1 MLIHSAD
8 EFHNIELPQ
17 NCMLILFGAEFTL
30 QLTGRSAVAAD
41 DGKTACER
49 RRGKQYKRAL
59 PRFSDAVMLHAG
71 RKITS
76 KMDSR
81 ESSGCFL

>member
-1 MLIHSAD
+1 MLKSNIHD
-8 EFHNIELPQ
+8 ERMVYFA
-17 NCMLILFGAEFTL
+17 GKFTP
-30 QLTGRSAVAAD
+30 QLTGRSAAAAD
-41 DGKTACER
+41 DGKTACGR

-59 PRFSDAVMLHAG
+59 PQFSDAVMLHAG
-71 RKITS
+71 GKITS

>member
-8 EFHNIELPQ
+8 GFHDVKLPQ
-17 NCMLILFGAEFTL
+17 NYMLIIFDAEFTL

-59 PRFSDAVMLHAG
+59 PQFSDVVMLHAG
-71 RKITS
+71 GKIAY